1 MGKKTYLLKNKK
13 LNRFNFFFPF
23 VFNLKQVPP
32 LAQGDGCNNIS
43 PWHIQHNK
51 PRATM
56 RWTNNN
62 TNNRGV
68 NGDGAYLVVGNI
80 Q

>member
-1 MGKKTYLLKNKK
+1 MGKKTCSLKNKK
-13 LNRFNFFFPF
+13 LDRFKFSFPF
-23 VFNLKQVPP
+23 VFYFRQVPP
-32 LAQGDGCNNIS
+32 LAQGNGCNNIS
-43 PWHIQHNK
+43 PWHIQHNE

-62 TNNRGV
+62 TNNRRV
-68 NGDGAYLVVGNI
+68 NGNGAYLVVGSV

>member
-13 LNRFNFFFPF
+13 LNRFTFSFPF
-23 VFNLKQVPP
+23 VSNLKQVPP
-32 LAQGDGCNNIS
+32 LAQGDGCNNTS
-43 PWHIQHNK
+43 PSHIQHNK

-68 NGDGAYLVVGNI
+68 NSNGAYLVVGSI

>member
-1 MGKKTYLLKNKK
+1 MGKKTYLLKNK
-13 LNRFNFFFPF
+13 FSFPF
-23 VFNLKQVPP
+23 VSNFKQVPP
-32 LAQGDGCNNIS
+32 LAQGDGCNTTS
-43 PWHIQHNK
+43 PWRIQHNK

-56 RWTNNN
+56 WWTNNN

-68 NGDGAYLVVGNI
+68 NGDGAYLVVISI